1 MTERTD
7 GTRLSIGAL
16 ATATGL
22 SADTLRY
29 YDRTGL
35 MRDPV
40 GRDAAGRRAYGPRDV
55 RWVAFVAKLRASGM
69 GIEMIRRYVELARSG
84 DATALD
90 RLALLREHRRQ
101 VVARLD
107 EQRRALD
114 VIDRKIELYQ
124 RMGDA
129 FMLPQTRLG
138 SDGPRV
144 GIIGLGCMGMS
155 AFYTGAGRDEDE
167 SIRTIRR
174 AVELGATL
182 IDTAELYGPYTNEEL
197 VGRAL
202 HGIRDQAVIATKF
215 GMLSH
220 LEGGIRRYD
229 GRPENVR
236 LAVEGS
242 LKRLGT
248 DRIDLYYQHRP
259 DPSIAI
265 EDTVGALTELIAEG
279 KIRAYGLS
287 EADVDTIR
295 RAHAAHPVAAVE
307 TEYSLWSRDVE
318 DEVLP
323 ALRALGIPLVP
334 YSPLGR
340 GFLTGR
346 IRSLDQLDADD
357 TRRGHPRFTDAALT
371 ANLRIV
377 ERVEAIA
384 GQLGVAPAQVAIAW
398 LLAKGGDRRD
408 IVPIP
413 GTRHRARLEE
423 NLAAAAVHLTPAQL
437 RELDD
442 LPRPTGDRYSDMRH
456 LTGTGPVQDAG

>member
-1 MTERTD
+1 MGASSGHD
-7 GTRLSIGAL
+7 GLSIGEL
-16 ATATGL
+16 AAAVGL
-22 SADTLRY
+22 SVDTLRY
-29 YDRTGL
+29 YERAGL

-40 GRDAAGRRAYGPRDV
+40 DRDGGGRRAYGPRDV
-55 RWVAFVAKLRASGM
+55 RWVSFVAKLRASDMPIG
-69 GIEMIRRYVELARSG
+69 MIRRYVVLARAG
-84 DATALD
+84 DGTAGE
-90 RLALLREHRRQ
+90 RGALLREHRRN
-101 VVARLD
+101 VRAHIGRLG
-107 EQRRALD
+107 RALD
-114 VIDRKIELYQ
+114 VIDRKITLYQ
-124 RMGDA
+124 QMGDT
-129 FMLPQTRLG
+129 FMLHQTRLG
-138 SDGPRV
+138 ADGPEV

-155 AFYTGAGRDEDE
+155 TFYTGAGRDEDE

-215 GMLSH
+215 GVLSH
-220 LEGGIRRYD
+220 LEGGARRYD
-229 GRPENVR
+229 GRPGNVR
-236 LAVEGS
+236 LTVEGS
-242 LKRLGT
+242 LQRLGT
-248 DRIDLYYQHRP
+248 DRIDLYYQHRL
-259 DPSIAI
+259 DPSTPI
-265 EDTVGALTELIAEG
+265 EETVGALADLIREG

-287 EADVDTIR
+287 EADAGTIR
-295 RAHAAHPVAAVE
+295 RAQAVHPMAAVE

-323 ALRALGIPLVP
+323 VLRELGIPLVP

-346 IRSLDQLDADD
+346 IRSRDQLDADD
-357 TRRGHPRFTDAALT
+357 TRRGHPRFADAALA

-377 ERVEAIA
+377 EQVEAIA
-384 GQLGVAPAQVAIAW
+384 TELGATPAQVAIAW
-398 LLAKGGDRRD
+398 LLAKGGDRHD
-408 IVPIP
+408 VIPIP

-423 NLAAAAVHLTPAQL
+423 NLAAASVHLTPAQL

-456 LTGTGPVQDAG
+456 LTGTGPVQDAR